1 MSDTERSVRQFE
13 AMLGD
18 VGQRVEHCVAAF
30 VGERDG
36 NVRFLM
42 AERLPV
48 LGSAVGP
55 ALLEVISQHASDP
68 SLQYLA
74 AWAAVAVG
82 ERGDA
87 VAVLCREVEERTVW
101 ALPAANAM
109 ARWGIREG
117 LGPITRAL
125 EATSVTDLQGMSDL
139 VTALR
144 DLGGELPSSVR
155 DRLLRD
161 APEWLAQPLLRDFP
175 DSGDADE

>member
-1 MSDTERSVRQFE
+1 MSDIERSVRQFE
-13 AMLGD
+13 AMLRDG
-18 VGQRVEHCVAAF
+18 GERVDRCVAAF
-30 VGERDG
+30 VGERDED
-36 NVRFLM
+36 VRFLM

-55 ALLEVISQHASDP
+55 ALQAVIRQHVHDP

-74 AWAAVAVG
+74 ACVAVVVG

-87 VAVLCREVEERTVW
+87 VAILCREVEERTVW

-125 EATSVTDLQGMSDL
+125 EATSATDVQAMSDL

-161 APEWLAQPLLRDFP
+161 APGWLAQPLLRDFP
-175 DSGDADE
+175 DSGDAEE